1 MEDST
6 TKLDPRV
13 SKVRDILNLDDG
25 EDDQLLSSYVASA
38 DSYVRG
44 AITDDDDF
52 YTSSDEVKQ
61 LFELAV
67 VSLAGTY
74 YQYRLSLSQVQTYE
88 IYLTTNSVIGQL
100 RGRYDV
106 WSENKDGDTDGK

>member
-1 MEDST
+1 MEDNT
-6 TKLDPRV
+6 NEVDPRV
-13 SKVRDILNLDDG
+13 SKVRGLLNLDDG

-38 DSYVRG
+38 DAYVRG

-52 YTSSDEVKQ
+52 YNSSDEVKS

-74 YQYRLSLSQVQTYE
+74 YQYRLALSQVQTYE
-88 IYLTTNSVIGQL
+88 IDLTTKSVIGQL

-106 WSENKDGDTDGK
+106 WSDNKEADADGK

>member
-6 TKLDPRV
+6 TKLDPLV
-13 SKVRDILNLDDG
+13 AKVRGLLNLDDG
-25 EDDQLLSSYVASA
+25 EDYELLSSYVASA
-38 DSYVRG
+38 DAYVRG

-52 YTSSDEVKQ
+52 YNSSDEVKS

-74 YQYRLSLSQVQTYE
+74 YQYRLALSQAQTYE
-88 IYLTTNSVIGQL
+88 VDLTTKSVIGQL

-106 WSENKDGDTDGK
+106 WSENKEDDADGE

>member
-1 MEDST
+1 MEDNT
-6 TKLDPRV
+6 NQVDPRIA
-13 SKVRDILNLDDG
+13 KVRGLLNLDNG
-25 EDDQLLSSYVASA
+25 EDGQLLSSYVASA
-38 DSYVRG
+38 DAYVRG

-52 YTSSDEVKQ
+52 YTSSDEVKS

-74 YQYRLSLSQVQTYE
+74 YQYRLALSQVQTYE
-88 IYLTTNSVIGQL
+88 VDLTTKSVIGQL

-106 WSENKDGDTDGK
+106 WSEKEEDDADGK

>member
-1 MEDST
+1 MEDD

-13 SKVRDILNLDDG
+13 AKVRGLLNLDDG

-38 DSYVRG
+38 DAYVRG
-44 AITDDDDF
+44 AITDDNDF
-52 YTSSDEVKQ
+52 YTSSDEVKS

-88 IYLTTNSVIGQL
+88 VQLTTNSVIGQL
-100 RGRYDV
+100 RGRYDA
-106 WSENKDGDTDGK
+106 WSEKKEDNADGK